1 MSDIEARN
9 LDLNRLQN
17 FADRLKTDRELL
29 NNFKANPINELEN
42 LGIHVNAESEIGRQL
57 QEKAR
62 SLGEPAPQQAPQQA
76 GHRCL
81 IIGDGTCLIIHF
93 DPMP

>member
-17 FADRLKTDRELL
+17 FSDRLKTDRELL
-29 NNFKANPINELEN
+29 NNFKANPIRELEN
-42 LGIHVNAESEIGRQL
+42 LGIHVNAQSEIGRQL

-62 SLGEPAPQQAPQQA
+62 SLGEPAPQQA